1 MSFLTKLWEFWHNAH
16 TYAIRYAE
24 SGDVWKNCK
33 PPHIIK
39 SKWERYLKLFTLDT
53 YKRMS
58 HNGSLNRNKE
68 AHSSIIKHI
77 KGSLFFINHAKH
89 LVRAYLFLSFFLQ
102 NGSYY
107 LWKGLSTD
115 LFYSLHNLD
124 TSLLWWSF
132 IWKHIYIGRIYR
144 NGCNNFSIV
153 GLRCLL

>member
-1 MSFLTKLWEFWHNAH
+1 MKMISRKKLMRWIFFYMIVIVFHKKICSMSFLTKLWEFWHNAH

-53 YKRMS
+53 FKRMS

-102 NGSYY
+102 MVVIICE
-107 LWKGLSTD
+107 K
-115 LFYSLHNLD
+115 
-124 TSLLWWSF
+124 
-132 IWKHIYIGRIYR
+132 
-144 NGCNNFSIV
+144 V
-153 GLRCLL
+153 